1 MSSVIPTC
9 VQIIM
14 IRDDNTDDVI
24 NVKKDLATNEYVIT
38 YSDPN
43 EGEPVVHQ
51 MSGLYREKVLEYVYM
66 LLKNQYVDEE
76 GFDKV
81 QVNIPAMPRVIV
93 SGEKFSDLYY
103 REHFQQLIG
112 FGLDNLENTGKLVT
126 TPKRAAV
133 RAPVVPPAP
142 ARLSAATRSY
152 TGNSCSANVTSYAP
166 TSCCAQATS
175 CGAPTSCGAAAR
187 GSWNRTTVNPELE
200 EGECYP
206 VPRCNRHLFFD
217 EE

>member
-1 MSSVIPTC
+1 
-9 VQIIM
+9 M
-14 IRDDNTDDVI
+14 IRGDDTDDVI
-24 NVKKDLATNEYVIT
+24 NIKKDLATNEYVIT

-43 EGEPVVHQ
+43 DGFPVVHQ
-51 MSGLYREKVLEYVYM
+51 MSGLYRDKVLEYVYM

-93 SGEKFSDLYY
+93 SGEKFNEVYY

-112 FGLDNLENTGKLVT
+112 FGLDNLENTGKVVT
-126 TPKRAAV
+126 TPKR
-133 RAPVVPPAP
+133 PVSALRPVPAAP

-166 TSCCAQATS
+166 TSCCAQTS
-175 CGAPTSCGAAAR
+175 CAQANSCGLAAR
-187 GSWNRTTVNPELE
+187 GSWNRTTLNPELE

-206 VPRCNRHLFFD
+206 VPHCNRHLFFD

>member
-1 MSSVIPTC
+1 MPLC

-14 IRDDNTDDVI
+14 IRGDDTDDVI
-24 NVKKDLATNEYVIT
+24 DVSKDMSTNEYVIT

-51 MSGLYREKVLEYVYM
+51 MSGLYRDKVLEYVYM

-93 SGEKFSDLYY
+93 SGEKFNQVYY
-103 REHFQQLIG
+103 REHFQELIG
-112 FGLDNLENTGKLVT
+112 FGLDNLENTGKVVT
-126 TPKRAAV
+126 TPKRPAL
-133 RAPVVPPAP
+133 RTPVVPPAP

-152 TGNSCSANVTSYAP
+152 TGNSCSAHVTSYAP
-166 TSCCAQATS
+166 TSCCAQ
-175 CGAPTSCGAAAR
+175 PTSCGAAAR
-187 GSWNRTTVNPELE
+187 GSWNRTTLNPELE

-206 VPRCNRHLFFD
+206 VPRCSRHLFFD